1 MNVKLQNAL
10 LRKTV
15 NVKRQ
20 KKNAI
25 TNLQRNVIADLLG
38 DYSLLIFARKG
49 HNQTK
54 LGSNLVII
62 WEID

>member
-1 MNVKLQNAL
+1 MNVKN
-10 LRKTV
+10 
-15 NVKRQ
+15 Q

-25 TNLQRNVIADLLG
+25 LNPQRNVIADLLG
-38 DYSLLIFARKG
+38 DYSLLIFVRKG
-49 HNQTK
+49 YNQTK